1 MAQHANY
8 IGPKVFPAVVSI
20 SGWTSTHSNSS
31 YVRTNMG
38 RVPGS
43 TFRWTKEATEA
54 LLHSLVTS
62 INAGLRADLGY
73 SHRAWV
79 YAVQAAS
86 TAQGGEIT
94 MRQAKTKHD
103 GLKADYRIWIP
114 LVRQLWF
121 TRDADGDVVAPEA
134 EWNAYI
140 MVGNQSPSRQ
150 LPINLILIGTL
161 H

>member
-1 MAQHANY
+1 M
-8 IGPKVFPAVVSI
+8 GPV
-20 SGWTSTHSNSS
+20 TRLHC
-31 YVRTNMG
+31 TNMG

-54 LLHSLVTS
+54 LLHSLITS

-79 YAVQAAS
+79 YAVEAAS
-86 TAQGGEIT
+86 AAQGGDIT

-103 GLKADYRIWIP
+103 GLKADYKIWMP
-114 LVRQLWF
+114 LMRQSWF
-121 TRDADGDVVAPEA
+121 NRDADGDVIAPET

-140 MVGNQSPSRQ
+140 NVSFFHQ
-150 LPINLILIGTL
+150 LQPN
-161 H
+161 

>member
-1 MAQHANY
+1 
-8 IGPKVFPAVVSI
+8 
-20 SGWTSTHSNSS
+20 
-31 YVRTNMG
+31 MG

-54 LLHSLVTS
+54 LLHSLITS

-79 YAVQAAS
+79 YAVEAAS
-86 TAQGGEIT
+86 TAQGGDIT

-103 GLKADYRIWIP
+103 GLKADFKVWIP

-140 MVGNQSPSRQ
+140 MVGNQSSSRQ
-150 LPINLILIGTL
+150 LPTNLILIGTL

>member
-1 MAQHANY
+1 
-8 IGPKVFPAVVSI
+8 
-20 SGWTSTHSNSS
+20 
-31 YVRTNMG
+31 MG

-54 LLHSLVTS
+54 LLHSLITS

-79 YAVQAAS
+79 YAVEAAS

-103 GLKADYRIWIP
+103 GLKADYKIWIP

-121 TRDADGDVVAPEA
+121 TRDADGDIVAPEA
-134 EWNAYI
+134 DWNAYI
-140 MVGNQSPSRQ
+140 MVGNQSPFANCQS
-150 LPINLILIGTL
+150 I
-161 H
+161 

>member
-1 MAQHANY
+1 
-8 IGPKVFPAVVSI
+8 
-20 SGWTSTHSNSS
+20 
-31 YVRTNMG
+31 MG

-54 LLHSLVTS
+54 LLHSLITS

-79 YAVQAAS
+79 YAVEAAS
-86 TAQGGEIT
+86 AAQGGAIT

-103 GLKADYRIWIP
+103 GLKADYKIWIP

-121 TRDADGDVVAPEA
+121 TRDAAGDVVAPEA
-134 EWNAYI
+134 EWSAYI
-140 MVGNQSPSRQ
+140 MVSPFRQ
-150 LPINLILIGTL
+150 LPINLILIGTF